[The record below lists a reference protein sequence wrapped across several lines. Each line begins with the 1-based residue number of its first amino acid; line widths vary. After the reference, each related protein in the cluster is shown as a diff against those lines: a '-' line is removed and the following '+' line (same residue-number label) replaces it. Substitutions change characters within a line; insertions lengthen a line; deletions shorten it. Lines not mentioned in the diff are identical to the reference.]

1 MNDDTMNEGWMD
13 LYEKHTFGQMPYRLL
28 KPIDGSTEPVGG
40 YPLVLSLHGAGG
52 KGTDNVKNL
61 RQWTQTLADENHRHK
76 YPAFVCA
83 PQTPLRWLTPGT
95 MPEMTSE
102 YMSSLPEIWQARI
115 RRLQDRGDSLS
126 AGDLGIAFDLVDALM
141 GEHPI
146 DPDRIYVLGHSMG
159 GFGTW
164 NAICQQPD
172 RFAAAIPS
180 AGGCDPRND
189 IRRIV
194 DVPVWAFHGNAD
206 ETVPVDLTRDAF
218 RQLCELQANTKY
230 TELGGVGHGQ
240 QHTFVYSGDD
250 PARGFETHYASERCD
265 RTGDVWDWLFAQ
277 KRT

>member
-1 MNDDTMNEGWMD
+1 MN
-13 LYEKHTFGQMPYRLL
+13 Q
-28 KPIDGSTEPVGG
+28 
-40 YPLVLSLHGAGG
+40 
-52 KGTDNVKNL
+52 
-61 RQWTQTLADENHRHK
+61 
-76 YPAFVCA
+76 
-83 PQTPLRWLTPGT
+83 
-95 MPEMTSE
+95 
-102 YMSSLPEIWQARI
+102 RI
-115 RRLQDRGDSLS
+115 SWRRLAQSPASSSGRYSERSSRVKRS
-126 AGDLGIAFDLVDALM
+126 AQM
-141 GEHPI
+141 RRSESEMKPI
-146 DPDRIYVLGHSMG
+146 DPDRVYVLGHSMG

-218 RQLCELQANTKY
+218 RQLCELKANAKY

-240 QHTFVYSGDD
+240 QHTFVYVGDD
-250 PARGFETHYASERCD
+250 PARGFETQYASDRCD
-265 RTGDVWDWLFAQ
+265 RTGDVWDWLFKQ